1 MAWDTAKTTDIAKAA
16 FGRKKTRNTP
26 KFSSICLTLQSR
38 DISQTHLEA
47 GDKAATAVQFQVR
60 NAQSREQE
68 RHEDVVLTRGG
79 KCPDPSLK
87 STLNTTVRGSPVC
100 LLLL

>member
-26 KFSSICLTLQSR
+26 KFSSIFLTLQSR
-38 DISQTHLEA
+38 DILQTHLEA
-47 GDKAATAVQFQVR
+47 GDKAAVQFQVR
-60 NAQSREQE
+60 NAQSREQG
-68 RHEDVVLTRGG
+68 RHEDIILTRGG

-87 STLNTTVRGSPVC
+87 STLNTMVRRSPVG